1 MRTKPFFPDPQYFPS
16 KPSSYFNYINMRI
29 LATCLAE
36 QKCFCT
42 NLPRKSSWNIASQ
55 SCTDYGNIQYSKRNY
70 KPYFRHHVIY
80 IWGLWQKSCH
90 SRDELSDR
98 WFCTVLARLS
108 VETNSCQCRVARFL
122 VAVELESS
130 QLSTPAPC
138 LILSWYSTEY
148 SFSL

>member
-16 KPSSYFNYINMRI
+16 KLSSYFNYINMQI
-29 LATCLAE
+29 LATCIAE
-36 QKCFCT
+36 QKCFAPICHGNHRET
-42 NLPRKSSWNIASQ
+42 LQAN
-55 SCTDYGNIQYSKRNY
+55 TDYGNIQYSKRNY

-138 LILSWYSTEY
+138 LILSWYSTDY

>member
-29 LATCLAE
+29 LATCIAE

-80 IWGLWQKSCH
+80 IWGLWQKWSLILYGISTTFSWNQLVPMPC
-90 SRDELSDR
+90 STIS
-98 WFCTVLARLS
+98 S
-108 VETNSCQCRVARFL
+108 SCRVR
-122 VAVELESS
+122 VEPA
-130 QLSTPAPC
+130 QHTSTMFDTF
-138 LILSWYSTEY
+138 LILNWVFVFAIE
-148 SFSL
+148 